1 MRKPWSLARREQF
14 TAVFRQGR
22 PYSGRLVVVR
32 VLSNGRET
40 SRLGLVVGKKVGGAV
55 QRNRAKR
62 LIREAV
68 NIRTLTAGWDVVVIA
83 RPGLQSAKYRSVEQ
97 ELQQLLLKAGIAL
110 EGRVSGGCPDTRL
123 PEDGL

>member
-1 MRKPWSLARREQF
+1 MRKPWSLTGREQF

-32 VLSNGRET
+32 VLSTGRDT

-68 NIRTLTAGWDVVVIA
+68 NIRTLATGWDVVVIA
-83 RPGLQSAKYRSVEQ
+83 RPGLQSAKYRIVEQ
-97 ELQQLLLKAGIAL
+97 ELQGLLLKAGIAHG
-110 EGRVSGGCPDTRL
+110 GRVGGGRSDTHL
-123 PEDGL
+123 SEDDL

>member
-14 TAVFRQGR
+14 TAVFRLGR
-22 PYSGRLVVVR
+22 PYSGRLAVVR
-32 VLSNGRET
+32 VLPNGRQT

-68 NIRTLTAGWDVVVIA
+68 NIRTLAAGWDVVVIA
-83 RPGLQSAKYRSVEQ
+83 RLGLQSAKYQCVEQ
-97 ELQQLLLKAGIAL
+97 ELQQLLLKAGIAR
-110 EGRVSGGCPDTRL
+110 ETRVTRGDADTRL
-123 PEDGL
+123 PEDNL